1 MCISTSISAK
11 GGTNMNEQPKTRTD
25 LIGSTGSITRRVT
38 IIDAK
43 EYPTG
48 VSVRVSD
55 EMGEE
60 YWTDLEDI
68 ELD

>member
-1 MCISTSISAK
+1 
-11 GGTNMNEQPKTRTD
+11 MNEQPKTRTD

>member
-1 MCISTSISAK
+1 MQ
-11 GGTNMNEQPKTRTD
+11 QPKKRDD
-25 LIGSTGSITRRVT
+25 LIGQTGSITRQIT

-48 VSVRVSD
+48 VSVRVRD
-55 EMGEE
+55 ENGEE
-60 YWTDLEDI
+60 YSTGLEDI

>member
-1 MCISTSISAK
+1 
-11 GGTNMNEQPKTRTD
+11 MNKVHPKTRTD
-25 LIGSTGSITRRVT
+25 LIGLTGSVTRRIT

-55 EMGEE
+55 ETGEE
-60 YWTDLEDI
+60 YWTELEDI
-68 ELD
+68 ELDD